1 MSIFIRNRAEL
12 EQQLVMM
19 KTQNGTPIRALAR
32 QFAISRNMVRRIL
45 RKHEAFREKGHDILQ
60 AERQVCLAR
69 RESKLDPFEK
79 NIKLL
84 LEKYP
89 KITGERL
96 FEELRSAGYDGGISI
111 LRDRLRSLRPVPKQT
126 PIVRFE
132 TDPGIQ
138 GQMDWSPYRIKFLRT
153 GSAEV
158 QCFSYILGF
167 SRRQFIDFTPR
178 RDFFTL
184 IRRHDDAFTY
194 FGGVPRQCLYDSEK
208 TVVLRW
214 EAGRP
219 LLNPA
224 FSAFITHYHCRPIIC
239 QRARPETKG
248 KIERPF
254 QYVEGN
260 LLCGREFQ
268 DLEDLRACAR
278 WWLKEKSDM
287 HRHDTTGRPP
297 LELFMEQEQAAL
309 QLLPLHPYDCA
320 EVALRVCNLDGYI
333 DFETNRY
340 PVPYDHVTDI
350 LTMKATEH
358 EILIYSPE
366 LSLVVRHERVP
377 AGSRIILDGADI
389 HRLKSS
395 RYGLESVQS
404 QFLELGEQ
412 AEDFLR
418 GLKNSHS
425 KNAGFH
431 ARYILHLKERYHCDD
446 INSALAHACRYH
458 AYDCKAVER
467 ILVAKA
473 TPRPL
478 ESLRNERASQEL
490 RRALP
495 QIKQRPLEEYDV
507 LLNLN
512 HPEK

>member
-1 MSIFIRNRAEL
+1 MSIFIRNRTEL

-19 KTQNGTPIRALAR
+19 KTQKGTPIRALAR

-377 AGSRIILDGADI
+377 AGSRIILDGTDI